1 MKKNLKKRL
10 KQYSFIWFL
19 LPMILLFGIFLVGG
33 ILQVFWE
40 SMGHIPALGMNR
52 ISVDAYVDIVQE
64 PNFLINMSF
73 SLVLALISASIATI
87 TGVLIAYGIYL
98 SKSKYIQVLIK
109 KILQMGL
116 MLPYL
121 YMVLLV
127 ILSIGKTGFLSRLL
141 YQLGFIEG
149 IKEFPELVYHPY
161 GFGIILVFILK
172 GAPFVALFTLNI
184 LNEINTGYG
193 EIAKTLGGNHSS
205 ILLKIYL
212 PFLSESIVW
221 CASILLVYQIGSFE
235 VPFLL
240 GTNEPITL
248 SSKLYSLY
256 IHSDI
261 QTIPKTMAMNII
273 ILIISTITV
282 FLYSILL
289 KTIMKGGKNYEKKQ

>member
-1 MKKNLKKRL
+1 VKQSLRKQLKK
-10 KQYSFIWFL
+10 YSFIWLL
-19 LPMILLFGIFLVGG
+19 LPMILLYGVFLLGG
-33 ILQVFWE
+33 ILQVFLE

-52 ISVDAYVDIVQE
+52 ISADAYIDIVQE
-64 PNFLINMSF
+64 SNFLITMSY
-73 SLVLALISASIATI
+73 SLALAILSSSIATI
-87 TGVLIAYGIYL
+87 TGVLIAYGIHL
-98 SKSKYIQVLIK
+98 SKSKHMQVLVK

-116 MLPYL
+116 ILPYL

-127 ILSIGKTGFLSRLL
+127 ILSIGKTGFLSRILF
-141 YQLGFIEG
+141 QLGFIEG
-149 IKEFPELVYHPY
+149 IKEFPELVYHRF

-193 EIAKTLGGNHSS
+193 EIAKTLGGNNIS

-221 CASILLVYQIGSFE
+221 CASILLVYQLGSFE

-261 QTIPKTMAMNII
+261 QTIPKTMAMNIV

-282 FLYSILL
+282 FLYSVLL
-289 KTIMKGGKNYEKKQ
+289 KRIMKGGKNHEQNQ